1 MLDVHPPHAPTH
13 TWRDFFI
20 HIATIVIGL
29 LIAIG
34 LEQTV
39 ELFHHRHQ
47 VAEARRALAEE
58 RQENIARFHKNI
70 KAHLEAE
77 AQLHNDLRIFLYLK
91 AHPGAPLSA
100 LPGVLIW
107 PIGIAEP
114 LTAAWSTAAQTGV
127 LELLPRSEVAADTL
141 EYDALH
147 SSLTAYQEAIP
158 LQHQCVAYLTR
169 TGDPSTL
176 STAEIE
182 QEIRDLQVRLSVES
196 FYGFTLY
203 VLARREPAYGPTPDR
218 LQIDPFFYMGQEEKG
233 SDAQIALTLHDMQ
246 QALSVLPKDQR
257 TLTP

>member
-1 MLDVHPPHAPTH
+1 MLDVHPPHNPTH

-29 LIAIG
+29 LIAIS
-34 LEQTV
+34 LEQSV

-47 VAEARRALAEE
+47 VAEARRAIAEE

-91 AHPGAPLSA
+91 AHPRAPLSA

-107 PIGIAEP
+107 PIGVAEP

-127 LELLPRSEVAADTL
+127 LELFPRSEVAADTL

-176 STAEIE
+176 SPTEID
-182 QEIRDLQVRLSVES
+182 QEIHDLQARLSVES
-196 FYGFTLY
+196 FYGYTLF
-203 VLARREPAYGPTPDR
+203 VLARREPAYGPTPGR

-246 QALSVLPKDQR
+246 QALSVLPRDQQ

>member
-1 MLDVHPPHAPTH
+1 MLDVHPPHQAAH
-13 TWRDFFI
+13 TWKDFFI
-20 HIATIVIGL
+20 HIATIVVGL
-29 LIAIG
+29 IIAVG

-39 ELFHHRHQ
+39 EYLHHRHQ
-47 VAEARRALAEE
+47 VGEARSALAEE
-58 RQENIARFHKNI
+58 RQENIARFHRNI
-70 KAHLEAE
+70 KTHLEAE

-100 LPGVLIW
+100 LPGVIVW

-158 LQHQCVAYLTR
+158 LQHRCVAYLTR

-176 STAEIE
+176 SPSEIE
-182 QEIRDLQVRLSVES
+182 QEIHDLQLRLSVES
-196 FYGFTLY
+196 FYGYTLY
-203 VLARREPAYGPTPDR
+203 LLARREPAYGPTPDR
-218 LQIDPFFYMGQEEKG
+218 LQIDPFFYMGQEEKV
-233 SDAQIALTLHDMQ
+233 SDAQIALTVHDMQ
-246 QALSVLPKDQR
+246 QALSVLPKSEQSEDH
-257 TLTP
+257 